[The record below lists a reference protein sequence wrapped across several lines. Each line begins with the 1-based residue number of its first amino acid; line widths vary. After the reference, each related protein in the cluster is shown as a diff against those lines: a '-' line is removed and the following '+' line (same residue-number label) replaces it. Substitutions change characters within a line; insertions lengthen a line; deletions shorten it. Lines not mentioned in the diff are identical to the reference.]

1 MKKWSTFVVG
11 TLDMTPE
18 GLGEMFEGFSAE
30 TNTRKMSARI
40 NGALSGGSCMRTPG
54 SEDLYCRFSAETCGE
69 NFHLRQW
76 GAERRVL
83 HAQTRERGTTL
94 S

>member
-1 MKKWSTFVVG
+1 MGQVRRLENMKKWSTFVVG
-11 TLDMTPE
+11 ILDMTPE

-54 SEDLYCRFSAETCGE
+54 SEDP
-69 NFHLRQW
+69 HQH
-76 GAERRVL
+76 ERKMK
-83 HAQTRERGTTL
+83 AQAG
-94 S
+94 